1 MTLWSR
7 AVIGALVGAV
17 ITLLIHPS
25 SRPFLAGPFVESS
38 SLIRERQDKLPSS
51 FPESLPEPN
60 DDISASLW
68 IHVGAEQVRNRST
81 IDPLQIEGL
90 VKIARKR
97 SEREPNNS
105 FWKMA
110 EAIFLN
116 RLGKRDESLV
126 AWTAASRC
134 ITYDDF
140 QSKYLAQVRQTL
152 ANATAANSW
161 QYAYCYRL
169 RSFAFAWLAESYAR
183 NLVTKLG
190 RSKPEDLNLRYAT
203 LVNGSLLR
211 DGSRNL
217 AIMQHGIGIVEL
229 ASYPER
235 LQMERSVKRLLIAH
249 SEFKEALK
257 TAGMR
262 DKADKVDAFYNENEG
277 WSALTR
283 RENTEENVSK
293 LTLFSAL
300 WPNLPG
306 VLLQT
311 ALMCGVIWLAGRLLE
326 WLAKNRPKTAI
337 VVAATFAFLLSAGVL
352 FLTQSWLAFVAA
364 SLSCL
369 FVFLSPK
376 TVRSFLPADLG
387 PLFVFCT
394 SVLAA
399 ALTALMGMMFL
410 SRTLPVQASVATFPP
425 QFATLVDFQIAAGLA
440 AIMVSVLYLLAP
452 LWSLALHLRTLFV
465 LGRGF
470 RSLGAIAGIGSLILS
485 IAATPICVYFENR
498 NSDTFRMLME
508 NESYYYVR
516 Q

>member
-7 AVIGALVGAV
+7 AVLGALVGAV

-25 SRPFLAGPFVESS
+25 SRPFLAGPFIESS
-38 SLIRERQDKLPSS
+38 TLIEERQYLPTS
-51 FPESLPEPN
+51 FPETLPEPN
-60 DDISASLW
+60 DEISASLW
-68 IHVGAEQVRNRST
+68 IHVGAEQLRKGYTLS
-81 IDPLQIEGL
+81 PQQLEGL
-90 VKIARKR
+90 LKISRKR
-97 SEREPNNS
+97 AEREPNNA

-110 EAIFLN
+110 EAIFLK
-116 RLGKRDESLV
+116 RLDRRDESLA
-126 AWTAASRC
+126 AWLAASRC

-140 QSKYLAQVRQTL
+140 QSRYLAQIRQTL
-152 ANATAANSW
+152 ANATASNSW

-169 RSFAFAWLAESYAR
+169 RSFAFAWLAETFAR
-183 NLVTKLG
+183 SLVVRLSRT
-190 RSKPEDLNLRYAT
+190 KPEDLNLRYAT

-217 AIMQHGIGIVEL
+217 EIMRHGIGIVEL
-229 ASYPER
+229 ASYPEK
-235 LQMERSVKRLLIAH
+235 LLVERSIKRLLIAH
-249 SEFKEALK
+249 FEFKEALRV
-257 TAGMR
+257 AGMQ

-277 WSALTR
+277 WRALTR
-283 RENTEENVSK
+283 REDTDEKVSN

-311 ALMCGVIWLAGRLLE
+311 ALLCCVIWLAGILLE
-326 WLAKNRPKTAI
+326 WLAKNRPKIAI
-337 VVAATFAFLLSAGVL
+337 IVAATFAFLLSAGVL
-352 FLTQSWLAFVAA
+352 VLTRSWLAFTAA

-376 TVRSFLPADLG
+376 TVRTFLPHDLG
-387 PLFVFCT
+387 PLFIFCT
-394 SVLAA
+394 SVLA
-399 ALTALMGMMFL
+399 TALIGLTGIMFL

-440 AIMVSVLYLLAP
+440 AIIVSVLYLLAP
-452 LWSLALHLRTLFV
+452 LWSLALHIRTLFV

-470 RSLGAIAGIGSLILS
+470 RCLGAIAGVTSLLLS
-485 IAATPICVYFENR
+485 IAATPFCVYFESQ